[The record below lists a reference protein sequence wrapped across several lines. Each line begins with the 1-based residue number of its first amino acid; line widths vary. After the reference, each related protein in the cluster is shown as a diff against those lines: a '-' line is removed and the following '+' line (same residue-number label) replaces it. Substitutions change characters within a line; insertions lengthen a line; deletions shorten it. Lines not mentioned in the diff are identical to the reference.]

1 MEELVIKLDL
11 KAVREVNEQT
21 VDRWRDVKI
30 PPVETNYENGI
41 KAFPS
46 KLVANLPLS
55 EQTPDW
61 KTNLLPATGFSVD
74 SPSILRLETTEKD
87 KKETGLGKA
96 TDRLDLLFPPL

>member
-55 EQTPDW
+55 EQVDDKFDVTLW
-61 KTNLLPATGFSVD
+61 KRHATRARHRIRPWYNLDAFRSRRSV
-74 SPSILRLETTEKD
+74 
-87 KKETGLGKA
+87 
-96 TDRLDLLFPPL
+96 